1 MNDFRMKSAILVTC
15 CCMILSVRCE
25 VYTALVEMEELLD
38 TEIALMDTLSSYI
51 SAQEERLDTLK
62 R

>member
-1 MNDFRMKSAILVTC
+1 MKPVTLVIC
-15 CCMILSVRCE
+15 CCMVLSVRCE

-38 TEIALMDTLSSYI
+38 TETVLMDTLSSYI
-51 SAQEERLDTLK
+51 SAQEERLETLK